1 MKKNILEK
9 IRTVVAKPIMEAILT
24 EILDEAVKQSK
35 ITTEQKELII
45 KVGAEIGKIK
55 IKN

>member
-1 MKKNILEK
+1 MKLLEK

-35 ITTEQKELII
+35 ITQEQKDLII

>member
-35 ITTEQKELII
+35 ITQEQKELII

-55 IKN
+55 IKK